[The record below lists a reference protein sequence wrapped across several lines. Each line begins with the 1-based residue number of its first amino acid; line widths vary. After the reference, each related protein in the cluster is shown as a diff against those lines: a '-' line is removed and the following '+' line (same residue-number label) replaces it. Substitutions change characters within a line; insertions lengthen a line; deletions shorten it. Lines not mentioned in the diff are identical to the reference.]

1 MKPRLPRALVP
12 VTVVLAATLALAG
25 CGASSTSTATPSGS
39 SSGASGAT
47 GSTGDCAGTPAGTT
61 YEVGNAGVAVT
72 DAMDAAPTVTLGP
85 DTSKVTKLQVCD
97 LVQGTGEAIAPG
109 SSITAQYVGI
119 GAVSGKKFDSSW
131 DRGQPA
137 KFSLSGVIP
146 GWTNGIPGMKIGG
159 RRLLVI
165 PGDQAYGAKPP
176 SADIGANEALVFVV
190 DAVPTVVPT
199 VGPHVEGTAGVT
211 VTGEAGKVPTI
222 AVTPETA
229 KVTQLTISD
238 ITVGTGAEATAG
250 ATVTMQYVG
259 AGASTGTTFDSSWKT
274 GKPVP
279 FDLSK
284 IITGIAD
291 GVPGMK
297 VGGRRLI
304 VMPAAMGF
312 GANPPASLG
321 VKANEP
327 LVFVVDLVSV
337 P

>member
-1 MKPRLPRALVP
+1 VGNGG
-12 VTVVLAATLALAG
+12 VTVTGEL
-25 CGASSTSTATPSGS
+25 GS
-39 SSGASGAT
+39 
-47 GSTGDCAGTPAGTT
+47 
-61 YEVGNAGVAVT
+61 
-72 DAMDAAPTVTLGP
+72 APTVKLGP

-109 SSITAQYVGI
+109 SSITAQYLGI
-119 GAVSGKKFDSSW
+119 GAVSGKKFDASW

-137 KFSLSGVIP
+137 KFSLAQVIP

-165 PGDQAYGAKPP
+165 PGDQAYGASPP
-176 SADIGANEALVFVV
+176 SADIAANEALVFVV

-211 VTGEAGKVPTI
+211 VTGEAGKEPALT
-222 AVTPETA
+222 VTPETA
-229 KVTQLTISD
+229 KVSALTISD
-238 ITVGTGAEATAG
+238 ITVGTGAEAKAG

-259 AGASTGTTFDSSWKT
+259 AAASTGKTFDSSWKT
-274 GKPVP
+274 GKAVP
-279 FDLSK
+279 FDLSQ

-304 VMPAAMGF
+304 VMPAAQGF
-312 GANPPASLG
+312 GANPPANLG
-321 VKANEP
+321 VKAGEA